1 MKREE
6 HEAECV
12 EKLGKPFTEVHVYL
26 DQFFREY
33 SFRHRCK
40 LHHKRGIELVR
51 QQFGEEAAKAATLH
65 ILSDLAMEGFPCDEE
80 LIPRDE
86 AEYKRIGLM

>member
-12 EKLGKPFTEVHVYL
+12 RELGNPFTEVHLYL
-26 DQFFREY
+26 DQFFKERGP
-33 SFRHRCK
+33 RHRSK

-65 ILSDLAMEGFPCDEE
+65 ILSDLALEGFPRDENLMPKDEE
-80 LIPRDE
+80 E
-86 AEYKRIGLM
+86 FKRIGLF